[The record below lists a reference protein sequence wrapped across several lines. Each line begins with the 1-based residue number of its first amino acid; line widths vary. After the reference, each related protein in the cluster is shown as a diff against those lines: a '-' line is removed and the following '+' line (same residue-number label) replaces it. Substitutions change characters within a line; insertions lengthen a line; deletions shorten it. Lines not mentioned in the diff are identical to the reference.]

1 MSNATIVTPQIDIAE
16 IVFNSLSP
24 TLPENTKE
32 LEAALD
38 LIDDRLTTA
47 EYDAVWAAAMTAMC
61 YAQEAAFK
69 LGWNLRSNL

>member
-1 MSNATIVTPQIDIAE
+1 MASTIVTPQIDIAE

-24 TLPENTKE
+24 TLPENTRE

-38 LIDDRLTTA
+38 LIDDRLTST
-47 EYDAVWAAAMTAMC
+47 EYDAVWAAAMAAMC

-69 LGWNLRSNL
+69 LGWELRSKV